1 MRTNNGATS
10 TDTPLGIAPGTPHQ
24 FRIVWGAAQVQ
35 YYIDGA
41 LVVTHAIPI
50 GAPMRVLVSDLNPG
64 GGAVTLDYLRVVP
77 PYVPAGTF
85 TSRIGD
91 AGAVSSWGTAQW
103 NSATPASTSL
113 AFAVR
118 TGPTPVPD
126 GSWSAFA
133 TLGAPG
139 ASVGQVGRYA
149 QYRASLGTG
158 DLNTTPRLLE
168 VSLACASV
176 PVCGNGALE
185 AGEQCDDGNVVSG
198 DGCSA
203 TCQDETLDSDGDG
216 IRNVYETG
224 TGIYVSPTNTGTNP
238 NNPDSDG
245 DGVNDGAEI
254 AGGTNPNLADT
265 DGDGRCDGPSAPPG
279 EGACT
284 AGDNCPLVANS
295 SQADADADG
304 RGDACDNC
312 RFAPNPSQ
320 SDLGGVF
327 ASGPDGIGDA
337 CQCGDVTDAVHAG
350 PDGVVSALDVAEVR
364 LFLAGA
370 STMPSSAVISRCS
383 VDGVTGACTVL
394 DWALLARA
402 QALGSP
408 LAQVCRPA
416 VCTVDP
422 SDPDGDCLLG
432 AADLCPGWPNSAA
445 EQTLDT
451 NADLVPDTCQCGDLD
466 RDGDVDSSD
475 ESRLFLCTAGHN
487 ICDASLAD
495 FDRDGDVDAADYI
508 AFTAASEAN
517 TLSALGCTRR
527 LGPAGP

>member
-1 MRTNNGATS
+1 MT
-10 TDTPLGIAPGTPHQ
+10 
-24 FRIVWGAAQVQ
+24 
-35 YYIDGA
+35 
-41 LVVTHAIPI
+41 
-50 GAPMRVLVSDLNPG
+50 
-64 GGAVTLDYLRVVP
+64 
-77 PYVPAGTF
+77 
-85 TSRIGD
+85 
-91 AGAVSSWGTAQW
+91 
-103 NSATPASTSL
+103 
-113 AFAVR
+113 
-118 TGPTPVPD
+118 
-126 GSWSAFA
+126 
-133 TLGAPG
+133 
-139 ASVGQVGRYA
+139 
-149 QYRASLGTG
+149 
-158 DLNTTPRLLE
+158 
-168 VSLACASV
+168 
-176 PVCGNGALE
+176 
-185 AGEQCDDGNVVSG
+185 
-198 DGCSA
+198 
-203 TCQDETLDSDGDG
+203 
-216 IRNVYETG
+216 
-224 TGIYVSPTNTGTNP
+224 
-238 NNPDSDG
+238 
-245 DGVNDGAEI
+245 DGAEV
-254 AGGTNPNLADT
+254 AGGTNPKLADTDGDGLNDSAELTGGTNPTLADT

-279 EGACT
+279 PGACT
-284 AGDNCPLVANS
+284 AGDNCPLIANA

-327 ASGPDGIGDA
+327 ASGSDGIGDG

-475 ESRLFLCTAGHN
+475 ESRLFLCTAGQN